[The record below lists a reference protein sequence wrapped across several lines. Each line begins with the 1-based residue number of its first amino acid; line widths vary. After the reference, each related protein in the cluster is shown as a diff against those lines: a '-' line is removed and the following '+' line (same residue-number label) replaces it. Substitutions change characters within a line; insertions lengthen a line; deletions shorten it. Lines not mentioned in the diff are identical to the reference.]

1 MFANGT
7 HVINILKVNFSI
19 NDIFDILFNVILVL
33 KLLFGVT
40 FKECLCGVTME
51 YSVHRYVIK
60 LKTKFFILYIVCIIN
75 RI

>member
-1 MFANGT
+1 M
-7 HVINILKVNFSI
+7 
-19 NDIFDILFNVILVL
+19 FDILLNVIPVL

-40 FKECLCGVTME
+40 FKECLCDVTME

-60 LKTKFFILYIVCIIN
+60 LKTKCLILYIVCIIN

>member
-1 MFANGT
+1 MFD
-7 HVINILKVNFSI
+7 VIP
-19 NDIFDILFNVILVL
+19 VL

-60 LKTKFFILYIVCIIN
+60 LLNKMLHTVHCMHHKQNMTKAMGLI
-75 RI
+75 